1 MKPSSAGVPL
11 STPAKSVIWGLPT
24 PPPSLSGLST
34 LAAASSPPRSTGSK
48 LATCDSN
55 SHLSLPTAI
64 LSSSTSSSSLV
75 GSAFPTWTTSDLGLN
90 VRPRIHLGAAVA
102 VARRMSKGIGAW
114 LGLYLT
120 CSLAL
125 TLHNKHLL
133 NGFPFPWTLTAIH
146 AFSAALGS
154 SMCAYQGVFKPAPL
168 NHPTTPLLA
177 LFSFLYSINIAA
189 SNASLR
195 LVSIATHQVVR
206 AATPL
211 FVIFFAWVRTRRV
224 NVSPTKLKSLIPVV
238 LGVGF
243 ATYGDYTFTQAGL
256 ALTLA
261 GTALAALKTMLA
273 SWVVRTP
280 KSPIPSLLSAE
291 AVPNAGPLPVHSIPE
306 SMPHYSRAHIRRSS
320 MKRFE
325 DEGYLSGDE
334 RPRFGESPV
343 AKSSPH
349 WNSRSGPESVIARS
363 DALHPL
369 DVLLRLS
376 PLACIQCL
384 IVAWGS
390 GEMGAWKELEMSVGA
405 GWNQLGL
412 KLAMNGVL
420 AFVLN
425 YVSFMASRRA
435 GALSMTVAANIKQ
448 VLTVLFALFL
458 FDPHMPSFTHILGIG
473 LTLAGGVWYGLV
485 EAQEKQEREEKMGI

>member
-125 TLHNKHLL
+125 TLQQ
-133 NGFPFPWTLTAIH
+133 TLTQRVSIPLDADCY
-146 AFSAALGS
+146 SR
-154 SMCAYQGVFKPAPL
+154 VFGRVGELNKPAPL